1 MKNSFVLKGDICFS
15 KGPSQLMTIKDGYA
29 VCVEGKSAGVYT
41 ALPDEYAKLPVKDYS
56 GKLITPGLV
65 DLHVH
70 APQYAFRGSGMDL
83 ELLDWLNTYT
93 FPEESKYADDDYAA
107 EAYKYFAEDLR
118 QGPNTRACIFATIH
132 LSATGK
138 LMDLLEA
145 SGLITMVGK
154 VNMDRNSSPALTESS
169 AEKSAED
176 TEQWLQNLQGR
187 YQYTRPILTPRFIPS
202 CTDKLME
209 MLGKLQAKYQL
220 PVQSHLSENLGE
232 IAWVKELCPQA
243 ATYGHAYDQFNLF
256 GGENCPTIMA
266 HCVYSDAQEI
276 ALMKERGVFIA
287 HCPASNTNLA
297 SGIAPA
303 RKYLELGLS
312 MGLGSDVAG
321 GTKMSIFQAMAD
333 AVQVSKL
340 RWRLVDE
347 ALVPLTVAEAFYLG
361 TMGGGA
367 FFGKAGSFM
376 EGYEFDALVIDDSRY
391 NHISDLALEQRLE
404 KTVYLSENKDLLH
417 KYVQGRE
424 IFLQQPDNC

>member
-15 KGPSQLMTIKDGYA
+15 KDPGQLITIKDGYA
-29 VCVEGKSAGVYT
+29 VCLEGKSAGVYT

-93 FPEESKYADDDYAA
+93 FPEESKYADDDYAVK
-107 EAYKYFAEDLR
+107 AYKYFAEDLR

-132 LSATGK
+132 LSATCK

-169 AEKSAED
+169 AEQSAED
-176 TEQWLQNLQGR
+176 TEEWLQNLQGR
-187 YQYTRPILTPRFIPS
+187 YQYTKPILTPRFIPS

-209 MLGKLQAKYQL
+209 MLGKLQIKYQL

-243 ATYGHAYDQFNLF
+243 ATYGHAYDQFKLF

-266 HCVYSDAQEI
+266 HCVYSDDQEI

-340 RWRLVDE
+340 RWRLVDK
-347 ALVPLTVAEAFYLG
+347 ALAPLTVAEAFYLG

-367 FFGKAGSFM
+367 FFGKVGSFI

-391 NHISDLALEQRLE
+391 NHIFDLTLEQRLE
-404 KTVYLSENKDLLH
+404 KTVYLSEDKDLLH

-424 IFLQQPDNC
+424 IF